1 MHQSGQQHQ
10 LLRRELLAA
19 LLLGAGAAPA
29 AAAQLQL
36 PPIIAPPTSQHLVGK
51 VIFQE
56 LVTPDLARAKQFYG
70 SLLGWTFRDLAA
82 DELAYAEVVLGDRA
96 IGGLFQRNMPAG
108 EHRQSAWLTY
118 IAALDTDA
126 TVQTALQ
133 HGAKLLFGPR
143 SFADRG
149 REAVLADPQGAVF
162 AVLASSS
169 GDPPDLLA
177 QPGEWIWNSLITRNP
192 DTAAGFYQTLFD
204 YEVYPAPTTA
214 GPEHLVLASD
224 GYARASVNPP
234 PAARPDLH
242 PHWLNYVR
250 VDDAASM
257 AARAAALGGRILVPP
272 RPTSRGGA
280 IALAA
285 DPLGAPFG
293 LLQWSTT
300 DSTAGAQ

>member
-36 PPIIAPPTSQHLVGK
+36 PPITAPSTQQHLVGK

-82 DELAYAEVVLGDRA
+82 DDLAYAEVMLGDRA
-96 IGGLFQRNMPAG
+96 IGGLFQRSMPAG
-108 EHRQSAWLTY
+108 EQRQSAWLTY
-118 IAALDTDA
+118 LAALDTDA
-126 TVQTALQ
+126 TVQMALQ

-143 SFADRG
+143 SFPDRG
-149 REAVLADPQGAVF
+149 REAVLTDPQGAVF

-177 QPGEWIWNSLITRNP
+177 EPGEWIWSSLITRDP
-192 DTAAGFYQTLFD
+192 DAAAGFYQTLFD
-204 YEVYPAPTTA
+204 CEVYPAPVAT
-214 GPEHLVLASD
+214 GPGHLVLASQ

-257 AARAAALGGRILVPP
+257 ATRAAALGGRVLVAP
-272 RPTSRGGA
+272 RPTLRGGA

-285 DPLGAPFG
+285 DPMGAPFG